1 MNSPSAVRAKIYA
14 FLHQKFGIERV
25 KDEEALKEL
34 KKLLVELQESANPK
48 ERMIR
53 QVEFPLEKDGSI
65 EWKGRKETQPAIEAK
80 FYAPKTF

>member
-25 KDEEALKEL
+25 KHETELQEL
-34 KKLLVELQESANPK
+34 KKLLVELQESTNPQ
-48 ERMIR
+48 ERIIKK
-53 QVEFPLEKDGSI
+53 VEFPLKKDGSI